1 MTVLVCTLVQTMK
14 LYSMDTIHGVMVG
27 MVELMILSTGGA
39 SVATGGMTSGSSFSD
54 TLCLPTGC
62 YDVTVGGG
70 SYDSEI
76 SFDFGSLVGAAAGT
90 YTDISSGGAV
100 CIVVVNGCTDSLALK
115 LRSIANTDDG
125 SCNTVYGCTD
135 PTAFNYDSTATV
147 VMVLV

>member
-1 MTVLVCTLVQTMK
+1 MYPCTDNEVVFNGYDSWGDGWNGGT
-14 LYSMDTIHGVMVG
+14 YDI
-27 MVELMILSTGGA
+27 STGGA

-90 YTDISSGGAV
+90 YTDISIGGAV
-100 CIVVVNGCTDSLALK
+100 CIVVVNGCTDSLA
-115 LRSIANTDDG
+115 
-125 SCNTVYGCTD
+125 C
-135 PTAFNYDSTATV
+135 NYDPLATTIHTAPPIEISV
-147 VMVLV
+147 